1 MTNTLNITTMKK
13 NFNNQNFEWL
23 FDDITSTMPKIIFV
37 GIILTYAITA
47 ALNVYFL
54 PLPLMLSIPAS
65 LMLQFG
71 RFAIVFIDFL
81 NPSSK
86 RSVYPPKVAAIATV
100 VALLELFFSIQ
111 GQATGAEFYAMFF
124 FIGTI
129 ICFGYV
135 LEIQFIEKGIEA
147 YGIGIKA
154 PRKRSVPKKDK
165 EPVQMNTT
173 VRSVQLSLAI
183 MLVLG
188 VTTVNAQNN
197 HYLAY
202 NTVGFKKIGN
212 KLLERSYYSVADGSY
227 TVDTITYDMLSGID
241 LWDGYSN
248 TTSDNC
254 LFMTF
259 GTLNLEY
266 YPFFEL
272 WKHGKKYYD
281 YHDLLKFVSN
291 YVKRNFLNKR
301 INYDEI
307 RRHRSSHEAKR
318 LGSLRD

>member
-1 MTNTLNITTMKK
+1 MKK

-147 YGIGIKA
+147 YGIGMKA

-212 KLLERSYYSVADGSY
+212 KLLERSYYSEADNS
-227 TVDTITYDMLSGID
+227 IHSR
-241 LWDGYSN
+241 
-248 TTSDNC
+248 
-254 LFMTF
+254 
-259 GTLNLEY
+259 
-266 YPFFEL
+266 
-272 WKHGKKYYD
+272 YD
-281 YHDLLKFVSN
+281 YL
-291 YVKRNFLNKR
+291 
-301 INYDEI
+301 
-307 RRHRSSHEAKR
+307 
-318 LGSLRD
+318 

>member
-1 MTNTLNITTMKK
+1 MKK

-54 PLPLMLSIPAS
+54 PLPLLLSIPAS

-81 NPSSK
+81 NPSTK
-86 RSVYPPKVAAIATV
+86 RSKYPPKVAAIATV

-147 YGIGIKA
+147 YGIGMKA
-154 PRKRSVPKKDK
+154 PRKRNVQSKGK

-197 HYLAY
+197 HFLAY
-202 NTVGFKKIGN
+202 NTVGFEKIGN

-248 TTSDNC
+248 TTTDNC

-281 YHDLLKFVSN
+281 YHDLLKFVSK
-291 YVKRNFLNKR
+291 YVKRNFLNKK

-307 RRHRSSHEAKR
+307 RRHRSSHAAKR
-318 LGSLRD
+318 LGSMRD

>member
-1 MTNTLNITTMKK
+1 MKK

-81 NPSSK
+81 NPSTK
-86 RSVYPPKVAAIATV
+86 RSKYPPKVAAIATV

-147 YGIGIKA
+147 YGIGMKA

-212 KLLERSYYSVADGSY
+212 KLLERSYYSEADNTY
-227 TVDTITYDMLSGID
+227 TVDTISYDMLSGIN

-248 TTSDNC
+248 TKSDNC

-281 YHDLLKFVSN
+281 YYDLLKFVSN

>member
-1 MTNTLNITTMKK
+1 MKK

-81 NPSSK
+81 NPSTK
-86 RSVYPPKVAAIATV
+86 RSKYPPKVAAIATV

-147 YGIGIKA
+147 YGIGMKA

>member
-1 MTNTLNITTMKK
+1 MKK

-212 KLLERSYYSVADGSY
+212 KLLERSYYSEADNTY
-227 TVDTITYDMLSGID
+227 TVDTISYNMLSGIN
-241 LWDGYSN
+241 LWDGYSK

-281 YHDLLKFVSN
+281 YYDLLKFVSN

>member
-1 MTNTLNITTMKK
+1 MKK

-154 PRKRSVPKKDK
+154 PRKRNVQKKDK

-212 KLLERSYYSVADGSY
+212 KLLERSYYSEADNTY
-227 TVDTITYDMLSGID
+227 TVDTISYDMLSGID
-241 LWDGYSN
+241 LWDGYSR
-248 TTSDNC
+248 TTYDNC
-254 LFMTF
+254 LFMTY

-266 YPFFEL
+266 FPL
-272 WKHGKKYYD
+272 MGIWKHGKKYYD

>member
-1 MTNTLNITTMKK
+1 MTITKHHIKMKK
-13 NFNNQNFEWL
+13 NFNNQTFEWL
-23 FDDITSTMPKIIFV
+23 FNDIASSMPKIIFV
-37 GIILTYAITA
+37 GIILTYLITA

-54 PLPLMLSIPAS
+54 PLPLLLSIPAS

-81 NPSSK
+81 NPSEK
-86 RSVYPPKVAAIATV
+86 RSPYPAKVAAGATV
-100 VALLELFFSIQ
+100 VALLELYFSIQ
-111 GQATGAEFYAMFF
+111 GQATGAEFYAMFI
-124 FIGTI
+124 FIGTV
-129 ICFGYV
+129 ICFGYF

-147 YGIGIKA
+147 YGIGMKT
-154 PRKRSVPKKDK
+154 PRKRNAPSKSK

-197 HYLAY
+197 HFMAY
-202 NTVGFKKIGN
+202 NTMSLEKIGD
-212 KLLERSYYSVADGSY
+212 KMLERCYYSEADDSY
-227 TVDTITYDMLSGID
+227 TVDTITYNMLSGIN
-241 LWDGYSN
+241 LWDGYSR
-248 TTSDNC
+248 TTYDNC
-254 LFMTF
+254 LFMTY

-266 YPFFEL
+266 FPLMGL

-281 YHDLLKFVSN
+281 YHDLLKFVSK
-291 YVKRNFLNKR
+291 YVKRNFLNKK

-318 LGSLRD
+318 LSSMRD

>member
-1 MTNTLNITTMKK
+1 MKK

-147 YGIGIKA
+147 YGIGMKA

-212 KLLERSYYSVADGSY
+212 KLLERSYYSEADNTY
-227 TVDTITYDMLSGID
+227 TVDTISYDMLSGID
-241 LWDGYSN
+241 LWDGYSR
-248 TTSDNC
+248 TTYDNC
-254 LFMTF
+254 LFMTY

-266 YPFFEL
+266 FPL
-272 WKHGKKYYD
+272 MGIWKHGKKYYD

>member
-1 MTNTLNITTMKK
+1 MKK

-54 PLPLMLSIPAS
+54 PLPLLLSIPAS

-81 NPSSK
+81 NPSTK
-86 RSVYPPKVAAIATV
+86 RSKYPPKVAAIATV

-147 YGIGIKA
+147 YGIGMKA
-154 PRKRSVPKKDK
+154 PRKRNAIAHSCRAHISFGQFSFVI
-165 EPVQMNTT
+165 V
-173 VRSVQLSLAI
+173 SLAQ
-183 MLVLG
+183 LVI
-188 VTTVNAQNN
+188 A
-197 HYLAY
+197 A
-202 NTVGFKKIGN
+202 
-212 KLLERSYYSVADGSY
+212 S
-227 TVDTITYDMLSGID
+227 
-241 LWDGYSN
+241 
-248 TTSDNC
+248 
-254 LFMTF
+254 
-259 GTLNLEY
+259 
-266 YPFFEL
+266 
-272 WKHGKKYYD
+272 
-281 YHDLLKFVSN
+281 FVLVIVR
-291 YVKRNFLNKR
+291 YIF
-301 INYDEI
+301 
-307 RRHRSSHEAKR
+307 
-318 LGSLRD
+318 

>member
-1 MTNTLNITTMKK
+1 MTITLNITQMKK

-54 PLPLMLSIPAS
+54 PLPLLLSIPAS
-65 LMLQFG
+65 MMLQFG

-81 NPSSK
+81 NPSTK
-86 RSVYPPKVAAIATV
+86 RSKYPPKVAAIATV

-154 PRKRSVPKKDK
+154 PRKRNVLSKGK

-173 VRSVQLSLAI
+173 VRSVQLALAI

-197 HYLAY
+197 HFMAY
-202 NTVGFKKIGN
+202 NTVSFEKIGN
-212 KLLERSYYSVADGSY
+212 KLLERSYYSEADDTY

-241 LWDGYSN
+241 LWDGYSM
-248 TTSDNC
+248 TTYDNC

-281 YHDLLKFVSN
+281 YHSLLKFVSK
-291 YVKRNFLNKR
+291 YVKRNFLNKK

-307 RRHRSSHEAKR
+307 RRHRSSHAAKR
-318 LGSLRD
+318 LGSMRD